1 MFRTE
6 AVDTEAVA
14 AVAEAAEDIHSIGHV
29 APHGRVV
36 AAGCGRRSGR
46 GQLTPATGLAKVAEM
61 F

>member
-1 MFRTE
+1 VFRTE

-29 APHGRVV
+29 APHGLVV
-36 AAGCGRRSGR
+36 AGCGRRSGR